1 MSLKKTQSWS
11 LPIKLRSHANLN
23 EHWRRKV
30 KRKGEHN
37 SIIDWQFFLDPLDIS
52 VPCKIT
58 LIRVAP
64 RKLDYD
70 NLVYSFKNILD
81 KIGKM
86 LMPEKKIGHADG
98 SGLIEV
104 DYEQQKGD
112 VREYKVIINME
123 QK

>member
-1 MSLKKTQSWS
+1 MSFRKTQSWT
-11 LPIKLRSHANLN
+11 LPITLRSYANLA

-30 KRKGEHN
+30 KRKNEHN
-37 SIIDWQFFLDPLDIS
+37 NTIDWQFFLDPLDID

-64 RKLDYD
+64 RKIDYD

-104 DYEQQKGD
+104 EYLQQKGA